1 MKADQEAEEKRIAEL
16 QLEEE
21 RRLREQAIQDA
32 ENEAA
37 DEVEKEALRVLKEH
51 EAEVERAEQEVLRV
65 QREAE
70 ELQRARLAKDKA
82 DADARLKKQL
92 MDMEAIEK
100 LTLGARDK
108 RKVKEAQDFKLQ
120 KKADKVEVS

>member
-1 MKADQEAEEKRIAEL
+1 
-16 QLEEE
+16 
-21 RRLREQAIQDA
+21 
-32 ENEAA
+32 
-37 DEVEKEALRVLKEH
+37 
-51 EAEVERAEQEVLRV
+51 V

-70 ELQRARLAKDKA
+70 ELERARLAKDKA

>member
-70 ELQRARLAKDKA
+70 ELERARLAKDKA